1 MGAQA
6 SDGVSFQARAGRRRR
21 AATQQDL
28 LDATVR
34 LLEAGETVARLSID
48 RIVTEAGVART
59 TFYLHF
65 TDKLDLL
72 RVLAEDRARGIEDA
86 GWRAR
91 RRDDEPELSRAAMGR
106 AVAGVAEIWVRDRA
120 VLAAIIETA
129 EHDPR
134 MRELWQAII
143 RRLAASA
150 AELLQA
156 HWTAHPELAPKDPA
170 AMAEAMT
177 WMIERTCHQA
187 ARDADRLATL
197 VDAMTE
203 ICWRMLGLDVMADE

>member
-1 MGAQA
+1 VSVDPPV
-6 SDGVSFQARAGRRRR
+6 SDTFQARAGRRRR

-34 LLEAGETVARLSID
+34 LLEGGATFSGVSVE
-48 RIVTEAGVART
+48 RIVAEAGVART

-65 TDKLDLL
+65 TDKHDLL
-72 RVLAEDRARGIEDA
+72 RALAEDRARGIEEA
-86 GWRAR
+86 GWRGR
-91 RRDDEPELSRAAMGR
+91 RRDDEPELSRAAMAR
-106 AVAGVAEIWVRDRA
+106 EVEGVAEIWQRDRA

-134 MRELWQAII
+134 MRELWQGIV
-143 RRLAASA
+143 RRLASSAS
-150 AELLQA
+150 ELLDV
-156 HWTAHPELAPKDPA
+156 HWAAHPALAPDDPDA
-170 AMAEAMT
+170 VAEAMT

-187 ARDADRLATL
+187 ARDPRRLGTL

-203 ICWRMLGLDVMADE
+203 ICWRTLGTGVADGG